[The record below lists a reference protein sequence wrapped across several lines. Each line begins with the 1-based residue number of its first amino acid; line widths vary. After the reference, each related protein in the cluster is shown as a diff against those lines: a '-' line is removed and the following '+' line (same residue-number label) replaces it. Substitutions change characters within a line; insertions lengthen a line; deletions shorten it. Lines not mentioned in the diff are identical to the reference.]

1 MSPYCVAFAVLVVTH
16 LYLKRKN
23 STRQRKATS
32 GEMERLPDATDA
44 VDLFEQEPRTAYLKL
59 VQKHG
64 PTFLMHV
71 SPYIASMYG
80 VPRVVAT
87 CDPAMVKELL
97 RGRKHVDKRPDRYK
111 AGMFL
116 PGLAGVL
123 WMEGEAWTE
132 RRRALNPVFR
142 HDTFEH
148 YATWMHDMTTEL
160 IGGPE
165 WKWNNDSKK
174 RSTSAAKQPEEE
186 KTESAEVDMVK
197 ELRKLATSF
206 VIGFGCDCDPSSLEG
221 KQLHS
226 ALSDYDEKKRLSG
239 AIGWFAIPR
248 FIYGLGML
256 FGDAQR
262 IRKAVA
268 GVQVAKAKRE
278 QDSEAEQ
285 AAASD
290 SDGSAAAPSSN
301 QADVDA
307 DVGFRPGG
315 GSGLPSW
322 LSGMVE
328 ANYEEKAIFNEV
340 NHLHGAHKAAAIMWA
355 FTLYELCKKP
365 QWQTR
370 LRDEMAAVIATHSG
384 GHGDGGK
391 QGVLGREDLG
401 ELKQTMMVWKEVLR
415 MHPIALGVLRQT
427 GEDLTL
433 PQTATAA
440 GVPAVTIPAGTPVVL
455 LLQAL
460 HYHPSFWSDPTDF
473 KPDRWDKDTSA
484 LHTASDPGTDME
496 TASAFVPFLD
506 GKRQCAGRFL
516 AELEFVSVLHVLLR
530 TFDFELSDPDY
541 DPKLKPDVYPILE
554 RPMMMTVTRRGEAK

>member
-1 MSPYCVAFAVLVVTH
+1 MQELLLSPYVATFAVLVVTH

-23 STRQRKATS
+23 RARQRKATS
-32 GEMERLPDATDA
+32 GEMERLPDAPEA
-44 VDLFEQEPRTAYLKL
+44 VELFEQEPRTAYLKL

-71 SPYIASMYG
+71 SPYIEGMYG

-97 RGRKHVDKRPDRYK
+97 RGRKHVEKRPDRYK

-142 HDTFEH
+142 HETFEH
-148 YATWMHDMTTEL
+148 YANWMHDMTAEL
-160 IGGPE
+160 ISGAE
-165 WKWNNDSKK
+165 WSVPTAEPDGKAEPK
-174 RSTSAAKQPEEE
+174 
-186 KTESAEVDMVK
+186 SAEIDMVK

-206 VIGFGCDCDPSSLEG
+206 VIGFGCDCDPSSEEG
-221 KQLHS
+221 KALHG
-226 ALSDYDEKKRLSG
+226 ALSEYDEKKRLT
-239 AIGWFAIPR
+239 ATGWCAVPKFM
-248 FIYGLGML
+248 YGLGLL

-262 IRKAVA
+262 IRRAVA
-268 GVQVAKAKRE
+268 AVQSAKVKRE
-278 QDSEAEQ
+278 QEAAVVDTSNDE
-285 AAASD
+285 AAA
-290 SDGSAAAPSSN
+290 AA
-301 QADVDA
+301 DA
-307 DVGFRPGG
+307 DAGFRPGG

-322 LSGMVE
+322 LSGLVE
-328 ANYEEKAIFNEV
+328 ADTEEKAIFNEI

-365 QWQTR
+365 HWQTA
-370 LRDEMAAVIATHSG
+370 LRDEMAAVMAAGNGNG
-384 GHGDGGK
+384 GEK
-391 QGVLGREDLG
+391 QGGVLGREDLG

-427 GEDLTL
+427 GEDVRL
-433 PQTATAA
+433 PQAA
-440 GVPAVTIPAGTPVVL
+440 RAEGVPEVTIPAGTPVVL
-455 LLQAL
+455 LMQAL
-460 HYHPSFWSDPTDF
+460 HYHPSFWSDPTEF
-473 KPDRWDKDTSA
+473 KPERWDNDASA
-484 LHTASDPGTDME
+484 LHTASDPGTEME
-496 TASAFVPFLD
+496 TASAYVPFLD

-530 TFDFELSDPDY
+530 TFDFQLSDPGY
-541 DPKLKPDVYPILE
+541 DPALKPDVYPILE
-554 RPMMMTVTRRGEAK
+554 RPMLMKVTRRAE